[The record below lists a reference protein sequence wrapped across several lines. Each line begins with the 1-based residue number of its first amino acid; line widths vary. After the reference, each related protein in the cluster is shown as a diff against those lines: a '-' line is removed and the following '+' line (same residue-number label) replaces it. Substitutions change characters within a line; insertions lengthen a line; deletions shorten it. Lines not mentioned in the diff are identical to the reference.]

1 MAKKTASIAMYSY
14 ILVIGF
20 LFSGA
25 FCQNRSTFE
34 NSTEWRA
41 IYITPDGDSNS
52 QVSCPVDHCYH
63 LQDVVSNSPYFFDS
77 YTTLELLPGTYD
89 ITEKVGQLVLVNA
102 KNFTLK
108 GSSPNVTITCQP
120 GATLGLTIIQ
130 SQNVEISNIQISHCS
145 AKLQLEDSNSEL
157 LTTYNKKLE
166 EYLKHNLSS
175 CDINAYSYPACYTFL
190 ASFRNKNVTI
200 HETAILYSKG
210 VGIFSLDSR
219 DLDIS
224 KSLLAYN
231 QINCINFVLDDTYT
245 DTAFYMSQSQI
256 EFGQTKFYSFM
267 FASGLNLFVHVYDK
281 IHKIQLTNVTL
292 TNNRGAHGNFYM
304 AIDTQSTSFHR
315 EDLNVNIQITNMSSI
330 QTKIASPGIVIKYK
344 IDLKDIIKN
353 GRSSLPHFPGL
364 FERTYFDDIPYY
376 YSLFD
381 RCDGYSSPFD
391 LDCYQ
396 WSWNYGHTQSRR
408 LNYWQKRVA
417 IVLQNIYLIGSCV
430 TIKDSELSI
439 EKYSW
444 FRFEMN
450 NITISESKCPVAISV
465 VNSDIHNYVRLSDLT
480 IINSHNN
487 ILSVNVIGSYGSKL
501 VLTGNTSFLTNQG
514 SVSLISGTIEFK
526 DFVLISGNTAHKY
539 ESVFQVSDSC
549 RVYFKG
555 ETMFFGNTG
564 RQGGAISA
572 YSSNI
577 DFAGNVSFIGNSAD
591 NGGAISLKEGAVINL
606 KGDTD
611 MIFKE
616 NVADMY
622 GGAMYIEDTGF
633 WVRRRV
639 RCFVSISYFK
649 NGYYSIELEN
659 NTAGIAGAALFGGW
673 IDLCKMKN
681 GKKSSDI
688 FEFKSE
694 NSIAS
699 NPTRVC
705 RCTNSTLNKYEAEAR
720 IEAFPGQTFEIDVVA
735 VGQRFGV
742 IPASVRAETGI
753 NVIDQL
759 QKLQDTEDH
768 CTKLKFTVRSSN
780 RNETMQLSIDGQTVP
795 QWINNETIPNE
806 LLQFK
811 VFITLEDCPLGF
823 EFDSRRNIC
832 LCHHYL
838 DYNGVQCNFT
848 TYKINRNAQQWIG
861 VLIPTKTVV
870 IHQHCPYDYCKPYAL
885 SLNLSTPNDQCSSS
899 RSGILCGSCQ
909 PGLSQVLGTS
919 NCKKCS
925 NLSLLL
931 TFVFALAG
939 VLLVAGLM
947 VLNITVST
955 GTINGLIFYAN
966 IVRANAAT
974 FFPDKTA
981 NTFLSWFIAW
991 LNLDVGIEMCFYDGL
1006 DAYSKTWLQFAFP
1019 LYIWFLVAL
1028 IIVSS
1033 KYSKRA
1039 ANTFGVN
1046 AVQVLATLFL
1056 LSYAKLL
1063 RLTIT
1068 VFQPTH
1074 LLDNHKVW
1082 HYDGNLAYL
1091 GKQHILLMLV
1101 ALLVFMVFFIPYT
1114 LIIFG
1119 IQWLQI
1125 FSHYKLF
1132 RWVNKLK
1139 PLFDAYTGP
1148 YKDKHR
1154 YWTGLLLLVRIGLF
1168 IVFSTNTSGDP
1179 AINLLAIIVVI
1190 ICLFAYLAIF
1200 GGIYKNRLLNL
1211 LEYSSLLNLVILSV
1225 TMLYTTSVDKPN
1237 HVLSKVSISIALCTT
1252 LLVVAYHSS
1261 VVILK
1266 ALKIDAKVKAIWR
1279 SNNKGEKQPTENDD
1293 EMQQYDAKLNPQV
1306 THSVIELKEPLLEY

>member
-1 MAKKTASIAMYSY
+1 MYSWR
-14 ILVIGF
+14 IETL
-20 LFSGA
+20 LTTLLCLGA
-25 FCQNRSTFE
+25 FNQ
-34 NSTEWRA
+34 NSTEGRT
-41 IYITPDGDSNS
+41 IYITPDRDSYYS

-63 LQDVVSNSPYFFDS
+63 LQDVVSNSSYFFDS
-77 YTTLELLPGTYD
+77 YTTLELLPGMYD
-89 ITEKVGQLVLVNA
+89 ITEKVGQLVLIDVEYFA
-102 KNFTLK
+102 LK

-120 GATLGLTIIQ
+120 GATLGLTIIR
-130 SQNVEISNIQISHCS
+130 SRIVEISNVQIRYCS
-145 AKLQLEDSNSEL
+145 AKLQLEESNSTGL
-157 LTTYNKKLE
+157 ATYNKQLE
-166 EYLKHNLSS
+166 EYLCS
-175 CDINAYSYPACYTFL
+175 CDTNANSYPACFTSL
-190 ASFRNKNVTI
+190 ASFSNEEVTI
-200 HETAILYSKG
+200 YETAILHSKG
-210 VGIFSLDSR
+210 VGILTLGSK
-219 DLDIS
+219 DLYIS

-231 QINCINFVLDDTYT
+231 QINCINFVLDNTNT
-245 DTAFYMSQSQI
+245 TFNMSQSQI
-256 EFGQTKFYSFM
+256 KFGKTVAKSYSFE
-267 FASGLNLFVHVYDK
+267 FASGLNLIVHVDEK
-281 IHKIQLTNVTL
+281 AHNIHFTNVIL

-304 AIDTQSTSFHR
+304 AVSTQST
-315 EDLNVNIQITNMSSI
+315 EYMCAQVDVNVLINNMSSI
-330 QTKIASPGIVIKYK
+330 QTRTASPGMVIKYK
-344 IDLKDIIKN
+344 THLMN
-353 GRSSLPHFPGL
+353 YNPGPFVRNYLGFPYRPPFL
-364 FERTYFDDIPYY
+364 LNRCDS
-376 YSLFD
+376 YSL
-381 RCDGYSSPFD
+381 D
-391 LDCYQ
+391 LDYYDPST
-396 WSWNYGHTQSRR
+396 WKWLATHSWDYNSWRGSKSMH
-408 LNYWQKRVA
+408 V
-417 IVLQNIYLIGSCV
+417 VLQNSYFKGSCV
-430 TIKDSELSI
+430 IIKDSKSEGDL
-439 EKYSW
+439 
-444 FRFEMN
+444 FGFEMN
-450 NITISESKCPVAISV
+450 NITISESRCPVALSM
-465 VNSDIHNYVRLSDLT
+465 VNLDSDNVQLSDLT
-480 IINSHNN
+480 IINSHSN
-487 ILSVNVIGSYGSKL
+487 ILSVNIITSKL
-501 VLTGNTSFLTNQG
+501 TLTGNTSFLTNQG
-514 SVSLISGTIEFK
+514 SVSLISGTIEFE

-539 ESVFQVSDSC
+539 ESIFQVSDSC
-549 RVYFKG
+549 NVWFEG
-555 ETMFFGNTG
+555 ETMFIGNTG

-572 YSSNI
+572 YSSNLY
-577 DFAGNVSFIGNSAD
+577 FVGNVSFIGNSAD

-606 KGDTD
+606 IVETHI
-611 MIFKE
+611 IFE
-616 NVADMY
+616 ANVADMY
-622 GGAMYIEDTGF
+622 GGAIYIEDTGF

-639 RCFVSISYFK
+639 RCFVDISDVEDE
-649 NGYYSIELEN
+649 YYSIEFEN

-673 IDLCKMKN
+673 IDLCKTKN
-681 GKKSSDI
+681 DIKPSDI

-694 NSIAS
+694 NSVAS

-705 RCTNSTLNKYEAEAR
+705 MCTNSTLNKYETETH
-720 IEAFPGQTFEIDVVA
+720 IETFPGQTFEIEAVA

-795 QWINNETIPNE
+795 QWINNETIPDE

-811 VFITLEDCPLGF
+811 IFITLEDCPLGF

-832 LCHHYL
+832 SCHQYL
-838 DYNGVQCNFT
+838 NSNGVQCNFT

-861 VLIPTKTVV
+861 VLTPTNTVV
-870 IHQHCPYDYCKPYAL
+870 IHQHCPYDYCKPFAL
-885 SLNLSTPNDQCSSS
+885 SLNLSIPDDQCSSS
-899 RSGILCGSCQ
+899 RSGILCGACQ

-925 NLSLLL
+925 NLWLLL
-931 TFVFALAG
+931 IFVFALAG

-981 NTFLSWFIAW
+981 NTFLNWFIAW
-991 LNLDVGIEMCFYDGL
+991 LNLDVGIETCFYDGL
-1006 DAYSKTWLQFAFP
+1006 DAYTKTWLQFAFP

-1101 ALLVFMVFFIPYT
+1101 SLLFFVVFFIPYT

-1168 IVFSTNTSGDP
+1168 TVFSTNTSGDP
-1179 AINLLAIIVVI
+1179 AINLLAIIIII

-1200 GGIYKNRLLNL
+1200 GGVYKNRLLNL

-1225 TMLYTTSVDKPN
+1225 TMLYTTSVDNPN

-1252 LLVVAYHSS
+1252 LFVVVYHSS

-1266 ALKIDAKVKAIWR
+1266 TLKIDAKVKTIWR
-1279 SNNKGEKQPTENDD
+1279 NNNKSEKQPTENAD
-1293 EMQQYDAKLNPQV
+1293 EMQQYDAMLNPQV
-1306 THSVIELKEPLLEY
+1306 TRSVIELKEPLLEY